1 MMGISRYMVVES
13 FKNFKENQFQEL
25 SDCLDC
31 VGVWRLNSGSREL
44 FTRLISTFFNKN
56 NFKIGSYGTIH
67 TSKIYFVTIF
77 SIFSNKRYSNT
88 LSFLNLDSKLIMT
101 IFECPHVKPIK
112 PVIKMIM
119 YEISQPLRDMDCY

>member
-56 NFKIGSYGTIH
+56 NFKIRSYGNIH
-67 TSKIYFVTIF
+67 TFKIYFVTIF
-77 SIFSNKRYSNT
+77 SVFSNKQYSNT
-88 LSFLNLDSKLIMT
+88 LKF
-101 IFECPHVKPIK
+101 FEPRFQSNNDH
-112 PVIKMIM
+112 
-119 YEISQPLRDMDCY
+119 L

>member
-1 MMGISRYMVVES
+1 MISSE
-13 FKNFKENQFQEL
+13 
-25 SDCLDC
+25 CLGCIHVC
-31 VGVWRLNSGSREL
+31 VDIISTFAFYLNWCGFFSGSCVL
-44 FTRLISTFFNKN
+44 FMGLVNTFFNKN

-67 TSKIYFVTIF
+67 TFKIYFVTMF

-112 PVIKMIM
+112 PVIKMIT